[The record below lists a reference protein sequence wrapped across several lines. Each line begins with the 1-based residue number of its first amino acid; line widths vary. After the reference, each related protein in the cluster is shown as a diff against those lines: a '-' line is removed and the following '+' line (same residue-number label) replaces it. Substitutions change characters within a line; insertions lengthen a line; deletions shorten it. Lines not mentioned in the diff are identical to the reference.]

1 MEERPGAK
9 PGRGAQEA
17 SPSKKPRVEHPPR
30 QPEPERQRQPQP
42 QITVP
47 VPGNDFAYFPEP
59 GAATL
64 ELSKLS
70 TATGHLIAED
80 LLREGLRHNGVR
92 GRIKRTNNE
101 HRQRSA

>member
-1 MEERPGAK
+1 MAK
-9 PGRGAQEA
+9 ELLSWLAGSVVIQTSG
-17 SPSKKPRVEHPPR
+17 SKPRPY
-30 QPEPERQRQPQP
+30 
-42 QITVP
+42 
-47 VPGNDFAYFPEP
+47 FAYFPEP
-59 GAATL
+59 SAVTL

>member
-1 MEERPGAK
+1 MHIYIYIYIYNNNHNNK
-9 PGRGAQEA
+9 PSGHTLRTFGI
-17 SPSKKPRVEHPPR
+17 PSGILYFSHIENIVVYTSKPRPY
-30 QPEPERQRQPQP
+30 
-42 QITVP
+42 
-47 VPGNDFAYFPEP
+47 FAYFPEP
-59 GAATL
+59 SAVTL